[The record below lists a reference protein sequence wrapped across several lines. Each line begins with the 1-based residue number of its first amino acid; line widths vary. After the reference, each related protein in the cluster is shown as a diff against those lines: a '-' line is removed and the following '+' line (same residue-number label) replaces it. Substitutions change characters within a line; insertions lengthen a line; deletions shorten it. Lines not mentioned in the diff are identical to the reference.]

1 MLDKPPTESDERDAI
16 HMAVIPAVAGCRLMP
31 GQPVVIKDDV
41 AFASLGISPVG
52 VVNPFRSSI
61 VEVGDRFWLCLKP
74 GTVTGM
80 RHHWEHPA
88 FDSDKGDAHTGLR
101 ITSSGG
107 SKKWLEDFAERVER
121 SYEQLILDIE
131 QCVSGGLG
139 VTQHG
144 TSTWQDEWLEHREDL
159 WEHYERVTGKTLTD
173 ETKQDVW
180 LYSCSC

>member
-74 GTVTGM
+74 GTVTGLLKM
-80 RHHWEHPA
+80 D
-88 FDSDKGDAHTGLR
+88 FLGLR
-101 ITSSGG
+101 NLT
-107 SKKWLEDFAERVER
+107 
-121 SYEQLILDIE
+121 ILR
-131 QCVSGGLG
+131 GP
-139 VTQHG
+139 
-144 TSTWQDEWLEHREDL
+144 STRLD
-159 WEHYERVTGKTLTD
+159 
-173 ETKQDVW
+173 
-180 LYSCSC
+180 